1 MRDSHTTIYQIYL
14 FIFDTWEVFYRLSP
28 QTFTM
33 KSSVAIFGT
42 TLLATSIIASPLTF
56 QRQADGEIQRSAQAP
71 RRTIRPHSP
80 GTSEVLYLNQTSQET
95 YSSNWAGAVLI
106 GTGYTSVSGEITV
119 PIPQLP
125 NGANSYTN
133 YCASAGLASTV
144 ILAVQ
149 PFYKQE
155 SISVFKEALRHIVRG
170 MNGIQTT
177 PMTLATSRFLL
188 EM

>member
-133 YCASAGLASTV
+133 YCASAWVGIDGDTCSTA
-144 ILAVQ
+144 ILQ
-149 PFYKQE
+149 T
-155 SISVFKEALRHIVRG
+155 
-170 MNGIQTT
+170 GIDFCIQGGS
-177 PMTLATSRFLL
+177 TSYSAWY
-188 EM
+188 